1 MNAFPQAFLDELGA
15 LFDKET
21 LASLLLALENTPPVS
36 IRLNPAFKGNVC
48 VPHEKVPQSQFGYFL
63 QDRPIFTADPAFH
76 AGAYYPQEANSMW
89 IGVVFSF
96 LRQTFYQNEASI
108 IALDLCAAPGGKT
121 TDISSR
127 MELGD
132 LLVAN
137 EVISTRN
144 AILFENVCKWG
155 LANTVITKADAQK
168 FGEKGPL
175 FDMGFCDAPCSGD
188 GMFRK
193 DNDAI

>member
-1 MNAFPQAFLDELGA
+1 MKTCYQ
-15 LFDKET
+15 KE
-21 LASLLLALENTPPVS
+21 V
-36 IRLNPAFKGNVC
+36 
-48 VPHEKVPQSQFGYFL
+48 
-63 QDRPIFTADPAFH
+63 
-76 AGAYYPQEANSMW
+76 
-89 IGVVFSF
+89 
-96 LRQTFYQNEASI
+96 SI

-175 FDMGFCDAPCSGD
+175 FCCVRMPLSGNLDLHFNRGAIAPPPPTFEFPEFASQIMYND
-188 GMFRK
+188 LIFRIVFHIFK
-193 DNDAI
+193 WIPPPR